1 MFPDSSGAKTPVVP
15 SPSKPSENDE
25 VADAI
30 APGSP
35 RPGSL
40 RPGSAR
46 PGSLRID
53 SSSVTPPEPHWDS
66 VIGAATD

>member
-15 SPSKPSENDE
+15 SASKPSENDE
-25 VADAI
+25 VADVI

-35 RPGSL
+35 RPGSP
-40 RPGSAR
+40 RPGSPR
-46 PGSLRID
+46 LD
-53 SSSVTPPEPHWDS
+53 NSSVTPPEPHWDS